1 MTQPDANTSHV
12 HLPDGSCCA
21 PKRFAHLHQHTQ
33 YSLLDG
39 AAKLK
44 DLLKWVK
51 EVTPQ
56 GTQAACAMTDHGN
69 MHGAVHFYN
78 YAQALEVKPIL
89 GYEAYVVPGE
99 GTRRDRK
106 PGVSGEKG
114 IFHLTLLARD
124 FEGYQ
129 NLCRLSSRGYT
140 EGYYYK
146 PRIDHELLREHSGG
160 VIAFSG
166 CLGSEVQQLLMQ
178 GREDEAKRRL
188 MWYRDLFGEN
198 YYIEIQDH
206 GLPEQKRNNP
216 ILKAWAQ
223 ELGIGMVAT
232 NDGHYVK
239 KSDSAAHETLL
250 AIQTKAVM
258 ADENRFKFPCDE
270 FYVKDLQE
278 MHRALP
284 PSEWGEE
291 LFDNTAHI
299 ADLCNVELP
308 VGKKRVYQMPALP
321 IPVGRTMAEELRVQT
336 YAGSLK
342 RYPNHVTLPLLREYA
357 ARSVEALE
365 RGERERVLSRVDG
378 CDAASCDQ
386 ETLLTLIA
394 FLGSEWEARG
404 KAVEAKYTAYPALE
418 VMEVGAVDG
427 PIPDYACLDWQR
439 SKNLDRDKP
448 MTLDP
453 GSEEEATCRAHH
465 THALVLLR
473 RAEYELSVINNM
485 GFPDYFLIVADYI
498 NWAKDQGISVGP
510 GRGSGAG
517 SLVAYAMRI
526 TNLDPLEFELLFERF
541 LNPDRISMPDFDID
555 FNDARRS
562 EVIDYVQHK
571 YGEDRVAQIATFGT
585 MASKACLKDVARV
598 MGLEYAKVDKV
609 SKLIPIK
616 FGKSFSL
623 EQARDAVPDIQ
634 QLLAEDSQLNEA
646 YEFALKLEGLTRH
659 ASVHAAGVVI
669 GRDKLTDLVP
679 VMRDTSGAGM
689 VCQYD
694 MKAVEDIGLIKMDFL
709 GLRTL
714 SFLDEAKRILRESQN
729 QDVDFDEMLHRKVG
743 APTYQPIPYD
753 DEATF
758 EMLSRGDTKGV
769 FQLEG
774 AGIADASRRLKPRR
788 LADIIALSALYRPGP
803 MENIPTYVRRHHG
816 QESVDYVRDGFP
828 VSAQWLEKILSET
841 YGIPVYQEQIMQIA
855 SEVAGFSLGGAD
867 LLRRAMSKKD
877 TAEMA
882 RQRQIFVEGAGKNQI
897 PKEEANKLFDL
908 LDSFANY
915 GFNKCLTGDTLVPIA
930 GGELRRIEDLYR
942 EGQSVQL
949 PSVNAQYRLEL
960 RPTGQFFDNGIKPV
974 FEVRTALGKRLSAT
988 GNHPLLTM
996 DGWRHVEDLKAGDR
1010 IAAPARLPELGT
1022 THWPEH
1028 QTALLG
1034 WILAEGNTCHPHGA
1048 YLYSQKPSQV
1058 EDMVQAAEQFANTRP
1073 TVKQRPERQNVYD
1086 IYLGS
1091 GVRGSTGGKSGVRL
1105 WLETLGMI
1113 GVGAT
1118 EKRLPAAAFRLANA
1132 DLAVLMGRYWS
1143 GDGFVFAPDNTTPY
1157 AATSSRGLAE
1167 DLQHILLRLGMVSK
1181 LTEKPEVY
1189 QHSSYKYKDDTAGRT
1204 GYTLHLL
1211 GRRSMDRFLAVIAPH
1226 LVGRDDQLE
1235 AMQSYYAAM
1244 PVDRQYSY
1252 AQPVDTL
1259 PASVKAKVQAVKDVS
1274 GLTWREVEAQSGVC
1288 KWLAATVPGI
1298 RGKRPN
1304 AFHLR
1309 PQPLLATPVGR
1320 GDSFVITRQV
1330 LTKEFYGAP
1339 KPHKE
1344 GFRRSTVQLLGE
1356 FFESTELQELCS
1368 DDLYWDTIT
1377 SIEAAGEA
1385 QTYDLEVP
1393 GTHNFVAND
1402 LIVHNSHSAAY
1413 GVITYQTAWLKANYP
1428 VEFMAALLTVERR
1441 DSDKVAEYA
1450 SDARKMGVNVL
1461 PPDINKSAP
1470 DFRVEGTDI
1479 YFGLYAI
1486 KGLGE
1491 NAVLKILEERE
1502 RAGRFKS
1509 LADFCS
1515 RLDKNVNRKG
1525 LESLIKSGAFDA
1537 YGERAQLLGS
1547 LEEALAWAQGAA
1559 SMLNSGMDALFGL
1572 DQTAPEPKLRTGIA
1586 PLGELEKLKLEK
1598 DALGLYI
1605 SGHPLE
1611 QHEGLREAASVRIA
1625 NLEAWFLSQPPGKAV
1640 GNRGPR
1646 VKAVLAGM
1654 IENVVKKPTK
1664 SGGMMARFN
1673 LADESATIELV
1684 GFSRAYD
1691 RIQDKLIGDTPA
1703 LVIVE
1708 IESEEGG
1715 MRVIAEEVITAEQL
1729 EGVPKV
1735 MYVDIDLDS
1744 TSPDA
1749 LSEFQSVL
1757 DEHAG
1762 SLPTFLRMQGA
1773 EQFVVYQLEKGL
1785 GSSDALRVLNAT
1797 FPWSRCYLAY
1807 DQATI
1812 LSRFAPKP
1820 PAWAN

>member
-1 MTQPDANTSHV
+1 MTAADQPVSHL

-21 PKRFAHLHQHTQ
+21 PSADKVQRFAHLHQHTQ

-44 DLLKWVK
+44 DLLKWAK
-51 EVTPQ
+51 EVTPE
-56 GTQAACAMTDHGN
+56 GCAPALAMTDHGN

-78 YAQALEVKPIL
+78 YAQAAEVKPIL
-89 GYEAYVVPGE
+89 GYEAYVVPGH

-146 PRIDHELLREHSGG
+146 PRIDHELLTEHHKGI
-160 VIAFSG
+160 IAFSG

-178 GREDEAKRRL
+178 GREAEAKARL
-188 MWYRDLFGEN
+188 LWYRDLFGEN

-216 ILKAWAQ
+216 ILKAWAD

-239 KSDSAAHETLL
+239 KTDATAHETLL

-270 FYVKDLQE
+270 FYVKSLDE
-278 MHRALP
+278 MQLALP
-284 PSEWGEE
+284 PSVWGEQV
-291 LFDNTAHI
+291 FDNAANV
-299 ADLCNVELP
+299 ADLCNVDLP

-321 IPVGRTMAEELRVQT
+321 IPEGRTMAEELRVQT
-336 YAGSLK
+336 YAGSVK
-342 RYPNHVTLPLLREYA
+342 RYPHHVTEALLREYA
-357 ARSVEALE
+357 TRSLAALE
-365 RGERERVLSRVDG
+365 VGERERVLSRTDG
-378 CDAASCDQ
+378 CDAATCDLD
-386 ETLLTLIA
+386 TLLTLTA
-394 FLGSEWEARG
+394 FMGSEWEARG
-404 KAVEAKYTAYPALE
+404 KAAGEKYTPYPALE
-418 VMEVGAVDG
+418 IMEKNAESG

-439 SKNLDRDKP
+439 SKGEASD
-448 MTLDP
+448 TAIELDP
-453 GSEEEATCRAHH
+453 GSEEETTCRAHH
-465 THALVLLR
+465 QHALVLLR

-485 GFPDYFLIVADYI
+485 GFPDYLLIVADYI
-498 NWAKDQGISVGP
+498 NWAKDHGISVGP

-517 SLVAYAMRI
+517 SIVCYAIRI
-526 TNLDPLEFELLFERF
+526 TNLDPLEFDLLFERF
-541 LNPDRISMPDFDID
+541 LNPDRISMPDLDID
-555 FNDARRS
+555 FNDARRI
-562 EVIDYVQHK
+562 EVIDYVQKK
-571 YGEDRVAQIATFGT
+571 YGEDKVAQISTFGT

-634 QLLAEDSQLNEA
+634 QLLADDKQLLEA
-646 YEFALKLEGLTRH
+646 YEFAQQLEGLTRH

-669 GRDKLTDLVP
+669 GKEKLTDLVP
-679 VMRDTSGAGM
+679 VMRDASGIGM

-714 SFLDEAKRILRESQN
+714 SFLDEAKRILRESQPEYKT
-729 QDVDFDEMLHRKVG
+729 QDIDFD
-743 APTYQPIPYD
+743 TIPFD
-753 DEATF
+753 DEKTF

-816 QESVDYVRDGFP
+816 LETVDYVRDGFP
-828 VSAQWLEKILSET
+828 NSAQWLEKILSET

-867 LLRRAMSKKD
+867 LLRRAMGKKD

-882 RQRQIFVEGAGKNQI
+882 RQRQIFVEGAGGKGV

-915 GFNKCLTGDTLVPIA
+915 GFNK
-930 GGELRRIEDLYR
+930 
-942 EGQSVQL
+942 
-949 PSVNAQYRLEL
+949 
-960 RPTGQFFDNGIKPV
+960 
-974 FEVRTALGKRLSAT
+974 
-988 GNHPLLTM
+988 
-996 DGWRHVEDLKAGDR
+996 
-1010 IAAPARLPELGT
+1010 
-1022 THWPEH
+1022 
-1028 QTALLG
+1028 
-1034 WILAEGNTCHPHGA
+1034 
-1048 YLYSQKPSQV
+1048 
-1058 EDMVQAAEQFANTRP
+1058 
-1073 TVKQRPERQNVYD
+1073 
-1086 IYLGS
+1086 
-1091 GVRGSTGGKSGVRL
+1091 
-1105 WLETLGMI
+1105 
-1113 GVGAT
+1113 
-1118 EKRLPAAAFRLANA
+1118 
-1132 DLAVLMGRYWS
+1132 
-1143 GDGFVFAPDNTTPY
+1143 
-1157 AATSSRGLAE
+1157 
-1167 DLQHILLRLGMVSK
+1167 
-1181 LTEKPEVY
+1181 
-1189 QHSSYKYKDDTAGRT
+1189 
-1204 GYTLHLL
+1204 
-1211 GRRSMDRFLAVIAPH
+1211 
-1226 LVGRDDQLE
+1226 
-1235 AMQSYYAAM
+1235 
-1244 PVDRQYSY
+1244 
-1252 AQPVDTL
+1252 
-1259 PASVKAKVQAVKDVS
+1259 
-1274 GLTWREVEAQSGVC
+1274 
-1288 KWLAATVPGI
+1288 
-1298 RGKRPN
+1298 
-1304 AFHLR
+1304 
-1309 PQPLLATPVGR
+1309 
-1320 GDSFVITRQV
+1320 
-1330 LTKEFYGAP
+1330 
-1339 KPHKE
+1339 
-1344 GFRRSTVQLLGE
+1344 
-1356 FFESTELQELCS
+1356 
-1368 DDLYWDTIT
+1368 
-1377 SIEAAGEA
+1377 
-1385 QTYDLEVP
+1385 
-1393 GTHNFVAND
+1393 
-1402 LIVHNSHSAAY
+1402 SHSAAY

-1450 SDARKMGVNVL
+1450 SDARKMGVEVL
-1461 PPDINKSAP
+1461 PPDINQSGA
-1470 DFRVEGTDI
+1470 DFRVHGTQI
-1479 YFGLYAI
+1479 YFGLYAL

-1491 NAVLKILEERE
+1491 AAVVKILDERE
-1502 RAGRFKS
+1502 RAGVYNSF
-1509 LADFCS
+1509 ANFCS
-1515 RLDKNVNRKG
+1515 RIDNKTCNRKG

-1537 YGERAQLLGS
+1537 FGERKQLLES
-1547 LEEALAWAQGAA
+1547 LEDALAWAQGAA
-1559 SMLNSGMDALFGL
+1559 NMLNSGMDALFGMAE
-1572 DQTAPEPKLRTGIA
+1572 TAPEPKLRGGVT
-1586 PLGELEKLKLEK
+1586 PLGELEKLSLEK

-1611 QHEGLREAASVRIA
+1611 QYEGLREAATVRIA
-1625 NLEAWFLSQPPGKAV
+1625 VLEDWFMAQIQKQPQKASAN
-1640 GNRGPR
+1640 GRGPR

-1691 RIQDKLIGDTPA
+1691 RIQDKLVNDTPA

-1715 MRVIAEEVITAEQL
+1715 LRVVAEEVVTAEQL
-1729 EGVPKV
+1729 TDVPKV
-1735 MYVDIDLDS
+1735 MYVDIDLEQ

-1762 SLPTFLRMQGA
+1762 SMPTFLRMEGG
-1773 EQFVVYQLEKGL
+1773 EEFVVYQLERPV
-1785 GSSDALRVLNAT
+1785 GSSDAIRALNST
-1797 FPWSRCYLAY
+1797 FAWSKSYLAY

-1820 PAWAN
+1820 PAWANRQGGGKGFQA

>member
-1 MTQPDANTSHV
+1 MTAPADSAPHI

-21 PKRFAHLHQHTQ
+21 PTEYSGRFAHLHQHTQ

-51 EVTPQ
+51 EVTPDGQ
-56 GTQAACAMTDHGN
+56 DAACAMTDHGN

-78 YAQALEVKPIL
+78 YAQAAQVKPIL
-89 GYEAYVVPGE
+89 GYEAYVVPGM
-99 GTRRDRK
+99 GTRRDKK

-146 PRIDHELLREHSGG
+146 PRIDHELLTEHHKGI
-160 VIAFSG
+160 IAFSG

-178 GREDEAKRRL
+178 GREAEAKQRML
-188 MWYRDLFGEN
+188 WYRDLFGEN
-198 YYIEIQDH
+198 YFIEIQDH

-239 KSDSAAHETLL
+239 KSDATAHETLL
-250 AIQTKAVM
+250 AIQTKATL

-270 FYVKDLQE
+270 FYVKDLDE
-278 MHRALP
+278 MRRALP

-291 LFDNTAHI
+291 VFDNTARI
-299 ADLCNVELP
+299 ADLCNVDLP

-321 IPVGRTMAEELRVQT
+321 IPEGRTMSEELRVQT

-342 RYPNHVTLPLLREYA
+342 RYPHHVTEALLREYA
-357 ARSVEALE
+357 VRSLDALE
-365 RGERERVLSRVDG
+365 QEERERVLSRTEG
-378 CDAASCDQ
+378 CDARTCHLD
-386 ETLLTLIA
+386 TLLTLTA

-404 KAVEAKYTAYPALE
+404 KAAGEKYTLYPALE
-418 VMEVGAVDG
+418 VMEKAAESG
-427 PIPDYACLDWQR
+427 PLPDYACLDWQR
-439 SKNLDRDKP
+439 SKGEASNTAI
-448 MTLDP
+448 TLDP
-453 GSEEEATCRAHH
+453 GSEEETTCRAHH

-555 FNDARRS
+555 FNDARRV
-562 EVIDYVQHK
+562 EVIQYVQDK
-571 YGEDRVAQIATFGT
+571 YGEDKVAQIATFGT

-616 FGKSFSL
+616 FGKSYSL
-623 EQARDAVPDIQ
+623 EQARDAVPDIAQ
-634 QLLAEDSQLNEA
+634 MLESDAQLLEA
-646 YEFALKLEGLTRH
+646 YEFAQKLEGLTRH

-679 VMRDTSGAGM
+679 VMRDTSGMGM

-714 SFLDEAKRILRESQN
+714 SFLDEAKRILRESRS
-729 QDVDFDEMLHRKVG
+729 QDVDFDEMRQRPSG
-743 APTYQPIPYD
+743 TTEYQPIPYE
-753 DEATF
+753 DERTF

-816 QESVDYVRDGFP
+816 LEEVDYVRDGFP
-828 VSAQWLEKILSET
+828 TSARFLEKILSET

-867 LLRRAMSKKD
+867 LLRRAMGKKD

-882 RQRQIFVEGAGKNQI
+882 KQRDLFVAGAKTNEV
-897 PKEEANKLFDL
+897 PKDEANKLFDL
-908 LDSFANY
+908 LDAFANY
-915 GFNKCLTGDTLVPIA
+915 GFNKCLTGDTRVPVA

-942 EGQSVQL
+942 EGQPVQL
-949 PSVNAQYRLEL
+949 PSVNGEYRLEL

-974 FEVRTALGKRLSAT
+974 FKVKTALGRELTAT
-988 GNHPLLTM
+988 GNHPLLTL
-996 DGWRHVEDLKAGDR
+996 DGWRNVEDLAAGDR
-1010 IAAPARLPELGT
+1010 IAAPARLPELGVES
-1022 THWPEH
+1022 WPEY
-1028 QTALLG
+1028 QAGLLG
-1034 WILAEGNTCHPHGA
+1034 WILAEGNTNHPHGA
-1048 YLYSQKPSQV
+1048 YLYSQSETQV
-1058 EDMVQAAEQFANTRP
+1058 ADMVTLAEQFPNTRP
-1073 TVKQRPERQNVYD
+1073 TVKLRPDRQNVHD
-1086 IYLGS
+1086 VYLGS
-1091 GVRGSTGGKSGVRL
+1091 GIRGSTGGKSGVRL
-1105 WLETLGMI
+1105 WLEDLGMI
-1113 GVGAT
+1113 GVKAT
-1118 EKRLPAAAFRLANA
+1118 EKSLPAAAFRLNNA
-1132 DLAVLMGRYWS
+1132 SLAVLIGRYWS
-1143 GDGFVFAPDNTTPY
+1143 GDGFLFGAGNTTPY
-1157 AATSSRGLAE
+1157 AATSSRQLAD
-1167 DLQHILLRLGMVSK
+1167 DLAHVLLRLGMVGK
-1181 LTEKPEVY
+1181 VTQKHFTY
-1189 QHSSYKYKDDTAGRT
+1189 TRGDDTAGRT
-1204 GYTLHLL
+1204 GYTVHLV
-1211 GRRSMDRFLAVIAPH
+1211 GRRSIDRFLEVVGPH
-1226 LVGRDDQLE
+1226 LVGREEQLVGLR
-1235 AMQSYYAAM
+1235 AYYAAA
-1244 PVDRQYSY
+1244 PVGRET
-1252 AQPVDTL
+1252 VDTL
-1259 PASVKAKVQAVKDVS
+1259 PASVKARVQTAKVAS
-1274 GLTWREVEAQSGVC
+1274 GLTWRNVEAQSGVC
-1288 KWLAATVPGI
+1288 
-1298 RGKRPN
+1298 
-1304 AFHLR
+1304 
-1309 PQPLLATPVGR
+1309 
-1320 GDSFVITRQV
+1320 
-1330 LTKEFYGAP
+1330 TKEFYGMP
-1339 KPHKE
+1339 KAHKK
-1344 GFRRSTVQLLGE
+1344 GFRRSTIQTLGE
-1356 FFESTELQELCS
+1356 FFEAPELLDACS

-1377 SIEAAGEA
+1377 SITPVGEA

-1441 DSDKVAEYA
+1441 DSDKVSEYI
-1450 SDARKMGVNVL
+1450 SDARKMAVKVL
-1461 PPDINKSAP
+1461 PPDINRSAP
-1470 DFRVEGTDI
+1470 DFAVAGEEI
-1479 YFGLYAI
+1479 LFGLYAI

-1491 NAVLKILEERE
+1491 GAVLKILEERE
-1502 RAGRFKS
+1502 RAGPFKS

-1515 RLDKNVNRKG
+1515 RVDSKATNRKA
-1525 LESLIKSGAFDA
+1525 LENLIKSGAFDA
-1537 YGERAQLLGS
+1537 FGERRQLLDS
-1547 LEEALAWAQGAA
+1547 LDDALEDAAGAA
-1559 SMLNSGMDALFGL
+1559 GINEKARSGMSMMFGA
-1572 DQTAPEPKLRTGIA
+1572 DEVKKERPLRTIFT
-1586 PLGELEKLKLEK
+1586 PLTDLERLSIEK

-1611 QHEGLREAASVRIA
+1611 QHEGLREAASCRISD
-1625 NLEAWFLSQPPGKAV
+1625 LDTWFTAQNVAPGK
-1640 GNRGPR
+1640 RI
-1646 VKAVLAGM
+1646 KAVLAGM
-1654 IENVVKKPTK
+1654 VENVVRKPTK
-1664 SGGMMARFN
+1664 SGGMMARFI
-1673 LADESATIELV
+1673 LADESGQTELV
-1684 GFSRAYD
+1684 AFSRAYD
-1691 RIQDKLIGDTPA
+1691 RIQEKLVNDTPA

-1708 IESEEGG
+1708 LESEDGG
-1715 MRVIAEEVITAEQL
+1715 LRAIAEELVTIEQL
-1729 EGVPKV
+1729 GEVPKV
-1735 MYVDIDLDS
+1735 MYVNIDLE
-1744 TSPDA
+1744 TASPDA
-1749 LSEFQSVL
+1749 VGEFQSVL

-1762 SLPTFLRMQGA
+1762 SMPTYLRLETP
-1773 EQFVVYQLEKGL
+1773 EQFVVYQLDHGM
-1785 GSSDALRVLNAT
+1785 GSADAIKVLNQT
-1797 FPWSRCYLAY
+1797 FPWIDAYLAY
-1807 DQATI
+1807 DQQTI
-1812 LSRFAPKP
+1812 LGRFAPKP
-1820 PAWAN
+1820 PAWMNKQNGNGGMRA

>member
-1 MTQPDANTSHV
+1 MTAAEPSTSHIHV
-12 HLPDGSCCA
+12 PDGSCCT

-51 EVTPQ
+51 EVTPA
-56 GTQAACAMTDHGN
+56 GTDAACAMTDHGN

-78 YAQALEVKPIL
+78 YAQSLEVKPIL

-146 PRIDHELLREHSGG
+146 PRIDHELLREHHKG

-178 GREDEAKRRL
+178 GREADAKQRL
-188 MWYRDLFGEN
+188 LWYRDLFGEN

-206 GLPEQKRNNP
+206 GLPEQKKNNP
-216 ILKAWAQ
+216 VLKAWAQ

-239 KSDSAAHETLL
+239 KSDATAHETLL

-270 FYVKDLQE
+270 FYVKNLDE

-299 ADLCNVELP
+299 ADLCNVTLP

-321 IPVGRTMAEELRVQT
+321 IPEGRTMAEELRVQT
-336 YAGSLK
+336 YAGAMK
-342 RYPNHVTLPLLREYA
+342 RYPNHITEALLREYA
-357 ARSVEALE
+357 ACSLDTLE
-365 RGERERVLSRVDG
+365 RGRREFVLDRVQG
-378 CDAASCDQ
+378 CDARSCDVD
-386 ETLLTLIA
+386 TLLTLIA
-394 FLGSEWEARG
+394 FMGSEWEEAG
-404 KAVEAKYTAYPALE
+404 KAAGEKYTKYPALE
-418 VMEVGAVDG
+418 VMEAGALEGDL
-427 PIPDYACLDWQR
+427 PDYACRDWQR
-439 SKNLDRDKP
+439 SKGEASDTAIRLEA
-448 MTLDP
+448 
-453 GSEEEATCRAHH
+453 GSLEEATCRAHH
-465 THALVLLR
+465 THALTLLR

-485 GFPDYFLIVADYI
+485 GFPDYLLIVADYI

-517 SLVAYAMRI
+517 SIVCYAIRI
-526 TNLDPLEFELLFERF
+526 TNLDPLEFDLLFERF
-541 LNPDRISMPDFDID
+541 LNPDRISMPDLDID
-555 FNDARRS
+555 FNDARRV
-562 EVIDYVQHK
+562 EVIEYVRQK
-571 YGEDRVAQIATFGT
+571 YGDDKVAMIATFGT

-616 FGKSFSL
+616 FGKSYSL

-634 QLLAEDSQLNEA
+634 TLLDDDPQLNEA

-679 VMRDTSGAGM
+679 LMRDTSGEGI

-714 SFLDEAKRILRESQN
+714 SFLDEARKIMRDSQAAFRER
-729 QDVDFDEMLHRKVG
+729 DIDFD
-743 APTYQPIPYD
+743 AIPFA
-753 DEATF
+753 EEGESEERAASVTRTF
-758 EMLSRGDTKGV
+758 ELMSRGDTKGV

-803 MENIPTYVRRHHG
+803 MENIPTYVKRHHG
-816 QESVDYVRDGFP
+816 LEKVDYVRDGFP
-828 VSAQWLEKILSET
+828 NSAQWLDKILKET

-855 SEVAGFSLGGAD
+855 SDVAGFSLGGAD
-867 LLRRAMSKKD
+867 LLRRAMGKKD
-877 TAEMA
+877 AAEMA
-882 RQRQIFVEGAGKNQI
+882 KQRLIFVEGAGGKGV
-897 PKEEANKLFDL
+897 PKDEANRLFDL
-908 LDSFANY
+908 LDAFANY
-915 GFNKCLTGDTLVPIA
+915 GFNK
-930 GGELRRIEDLYR
+930 
-942 EGQSVQL
+942 
-949 PSVNAQYRLEL
+949 
-960 RPTGQFFDNGIKPV
+960 
-974 FEVRTALGKRLSAT
+974 
-988 GNHPLLTM
+988 
-996 DGWRHVEDLKAGDR
+996 
-1010 IAAPARLPELGT
+1010 
-1022 THWPEH
+1022 
-1028 QTALLG
+1028 
-1034 WILAEGNTCHPHGA
+1034 
-1048 YLYSQKPSQV
+1048 
-1058 EDMVQAAEQFANTRP
+1058 
-1073 TVKQRPERQNVYD
+1073 
-1086 IYLGS
+1086 
-1091 GVRGSTGGKSGVRL
+1091 
-1105 WLETLGMI
+1105 
-1113 GVGAT
+1113 
-1118 EKRLPAAAFRLANA
+1118 
-1132 DLAVLMGRYWS
+1132 
-1143 GDGFVFAPDNTTPY
+1143 
-1157 AATSSRGLAE
+1157 
-1167 DLQHILLRLGMVSK
+1167 
-1181 LTEKPEVY
+1181 
-1189 QHSSYKYKDDTAGRT
+1189 
-1204 GYTLHLL
+1204 
-1211 GRRSMDRFLAVIAPH
+1211 
-1226 LVGRDDQLE
+1226 
-1235 AMQSYYAAM
+1235 
-1244 PVDRQYSY
+1244 
-1252 AQPVDTL
+1252 
-1259 PASVKAKVQAVKDVS
+1259 
-1274 GLTWREVEAQSGVC
+1274 
-1288 KWLAATVPGI
+1288 
-1298 RGKRPN
+1298 
-1304 AFHLR
+1304 
-1309 PQPLLATPVGR
+1309 
-1320 GDSFVITRQV
+1320 
-1330 LTKEFYGAP
+1330 
-1339 KPHKE
+1339 
-1344 GFRRSTVQLLGE
+1344 
-1356 FFESTELQELCS
+1356 
-1368 DDLYWDTIT
+1368 
-1377 SIEAAGEA
+1377 
-1385 QTYDLEVP
+1385 
-1393 GTHNFVAND
+1393 
-1402 LIVHNSHSAAY
+1402 SHSAAY

-1491 NAVLKILEERE
+1491 GAVLKILEERE
-1502 RAGRFKS
+1502 KSGRFKS

-1515 RLDKNVNRKG
+1515 RVGSKVCNRKAM
-1525 LESLIKSGAFDA
+1525 ESLIKSGAFDFC
-1537 YGERAQLLGS
+1537 GERRQLLDS
-1547 LEEALAWAQGAA
+1547 LEDATTWAQGAA
-1559 SMLNSGMDALFGL
+1559 SMLSSGMDSLFGMAE
-1572 DQTAPEPKLRTGIA
+1572 TAPEPKLKQGVE

-1611 QHEGLREAASVRIA
+1611 QHEGLREAASTRISG
-1625 NLEAWFLSQPPGKAV
+1625 LDDWYLSQNVAPGK
-1640 GNRGPR
+1640 RI
-1646 VKAVLAGM
+1646 KAVLAGM
-1654 IENVVKKPTK
+1654 VEGVVKKPTK

-1684 GFSRAYD
+1684 AFSRAYD
-1691 RIQDKLIGDTPA
+1691 RIQDRLVNDTPA

-1708 IESEEGG
+1708 LESEDGG
-1715 MRVIAEEVITAEQL
+1715 LRAIAEELVTVDQL
-1729 EGVPKV
+1729 ADVPKV
-1735 MYVDIDLDS
+1735 MYVNIDLDNA
-1744 TSPDA
+1744 SPDA
-1749 LSEFQSVL
+1749 MSEFQSRL

-1762 SLPTFLRMQGA
+1762 SMPTYFRFQSGEHFLVYALERPTGSQAAIKMIGETFAWA
-1773 EQFVVYQLEKGL
+1773 EAY
-1785 GSSDALRVLNAT
+1785 T
-1797 FPWSRCYLAY
+1797 AY
-1807 DQATI
+1807 DQSAI
-1812 LSRFAPKP
+1812 LGKFAPKP
-1820 PAWAN
+1820 PAWQQRQQAAKGIQA